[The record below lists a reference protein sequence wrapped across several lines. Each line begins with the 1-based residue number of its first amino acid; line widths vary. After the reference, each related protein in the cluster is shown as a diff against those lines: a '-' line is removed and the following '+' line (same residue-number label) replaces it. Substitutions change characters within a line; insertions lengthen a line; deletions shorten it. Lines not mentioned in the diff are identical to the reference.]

1 VALGQTIEF
10 MRARARRLRDIAGTA
25 RTAIS
30 DPLRMLA
37 DDLETRADEL
47 ERAYTPSDDS
57 G

>member
-1 VALGQTIEF
+1 
-10 MRARARRLRDIAGTA
+10 LREIAGTA

-37 DDLETRADEL
+37 DELEARADEL
-47 ERAYTPSDDS
+47 ERTYAPSDDR